1 MACTRIINGRVITP
15 YRILENAVVEVS
27 GERIS
32 HVGMTPTE
40 EKADRI
46 IDAAGRYVSPGF
58 IELHSHGGG
67 GHDFMD
73 GTMEAILGAV
83 EMHAKFGTTSFLPT
97 TLTCTNEELHEFME
111 TFKAAKAANKKGSRL
126 LGLHLEGP
134 YFAHSQAGA
143 QDPRYIKNPEKE
155 DYLEILSWTD
165 DILRWSI
172 APELPGALEL
182 GDELRKRGI
191 LTAIGHSDAEYEDV
205 LLACEHGYSHVTHL
219 YSGMNGVHRKNAYR
233 YLGVVES
240 AYLIDDLT
248 VEIIADGH
256 HLPPELIKLIYKIKG
271 PEKIALITDSLR
283 GAGMPDG
290 DSIAGSLKNGQHVI
304 IEGGVAKLPDRSA
317 FAGSVATSNRLIQ
330 TVVFKA
336 GIPLLDAVNMASL
349 TPAKILG
356 RDAEMGSIGRGKL
369 ADIVLFDGDINVSM
383 TMIGGEIVYSADTDA
398 PNR

>member
-1 MACTRIINGRVITP
+1 MERTRIINGRVITP
-15 YRILENAVVEVS
+15 YRILDNATVEFCDGRISYVGEKPS
-27 GERIS
+27 GE
-32 HVGMTPTE
+32 E
-40 EKADRI
+40 ADKI
-46 IDAAGRYVSPGF
+46 IDAKGNYVSPGF

-73 GTMEAILGAV
+73 GTLEAILGAV

-111 TFKAAKAANKKGSRL
+111 TFKIAKEKNEKGSRL

-134 YFAHSQAGA
+134 YFALSQAGA
-143 QDPRYIKNPEKE
+143 QDPRYIKNPTPE
-155 DYLEILSWTD
+155 DYMEILSWTD

-191 LTAIGHSDAEYEDV
+191 ITAIGHSDAEYEDV
-205 LLACEHGYSHVTHL
+205 LLSCEHGYSHVTHL
-219 YSGMNGVHRKNAYR
+219 YSGMNGVHRRNAYR
-233 YLGVVES
+233 FLGVVES
-240 AYLIDDLT
+240 AFLIDDLT

-256 HLPPELIKLIYKIKG
+256 HLPAELIKLIYKIKG

-356 RDAEMGSIGRGKL
+356 MEKDLGSISCGKM
-369 ADIVLFDGDINVSM
+369 ADIVIFDDDINVSM
-383 TMIGGEIVYSADTDA
+383 TIIGGKTVFSA
-398 PNR
+398 